1 MKSTYSIIFYLK
13 REKLKKD
20 GTYPVMGRITVDGT
34 QCQFSCKVDCKP
46 DLWEAKGGRATGK
59 SVMARNVNMELDK
72 IKARI
77 DKYYKEI
84 VDRDNFVTAEK
95 VKNAFLGLEY
105 RQHTLMTMFAQWNE
119 EYKKMYDGGLRSK
132 ASLHKYQAVYKHVER
147 HRRLHPRRPEP
158 EEGHGAQLQHLAPPP
173 QGQNRRRQR
182 QRRTRLDHH
191 QVIQIFYHFQSASS
205 HLGMVQIS
213 FIA

>member
-1 MKSTYSIIFYLK
+1 LTEHSASSVAKWTASLTS
-13 REKLKKD
+13 
-20 GTYPVMGRITVDGT
+20 G
-34 QCQFSCKVDCKP
+34 KP
-46 DLWEAKGGRATGK
+46 KGGRATGK

-119 EYKKMYDGGLRSK
+119 EYKKMYDGGS
-132 ASLHKYQAVYKHVER
+132 AIESLAAQVPG
-147 HRRLHPRRPEP
+147 RL
-158 EEGHGAQLQHLAPPP
+158 
-173 QGQNRRRQR
+173 
-182 QRRTRLDHH
+182 
-191 QVIQIFYHFQSASS
+191 
-205 HLGMVQIS
+205 
-213 FIA
+213 

>member
-119 EYKKMYDGGLRSK
+119 EYKKMYDGGLSGTKSTRRCTM
-132 ASLHKYQAVYKHVER
+132 AVCDRK
-147 HRRLHPRRPEP
+147 PRCTSTRPSISMS
-158 EEGHGAQLQHLAPPP
+158 G
-173 QGQNRRRQR
+173 
-182 QRRTRLDHH
+182 
-191 QVIQIFYHFQSASS
+191 SS
-205 HLGMVQIS
+205 CANTIECR
-213 FIA
+213 IWR

>member
-1 MKSTYSIIFYLK
+1 MKSTYSVIFYLK

-34 QCQFSCKVDCKP
+34 QCQFSCKVNCSP
-46 DLWEAKGGRATGK
+46 DLWEIKGGRAIGK

-95 VKNAFLGLEY
+95 VKNAFLGLEF
-105 RQHTLMTMFAQWNE
+105 RQQTLMTTYTQWIANYEKQGPYAPSCFPSSPSSSQAWAWEARRSFPTGRRATTGRWLPASTPALSLGLAFAQ
-119 EYKKMYDGGLRSK
+119 
-132 ASLHKYQAVYKHVER
+132 V
-147 HRRLHPRRPEP
+147 RLPFPM
-158 EEGHGAQLQHLAPPP
+158 L
-173 QGQNRRRQR
+173 
-182 QRRTRLDHH
+182 
-191 QVIQIFYHFQSASS
+191 
-205 HLGMVQIS
+205 VQIVRMV
-213 FIA
+213 